1 MVEQPLLRITKKF
14 SFEMAHAI
22 TGYPGKC
29 SQIHGHSYKMRVTI
43 IGKISD
49 KDSGMVI
56 DFKILKDLIT
66 DTIITPYDHKF
77 VIEDTGE
84 GREVAVQM
92 EKIGQKVSLCPFPPT
107 TENLLIHFVNKI
119 KTVLPE
125 HIHLHSVLLQETDN
139 SYAEWYHEDQL

>member
-1 MVEQPLLRITKKF
+1 MVEHPLLRITKKF

-119 KTVLPE
+119 KTVFTRT
-125 HIHLHSVLLQETDN
+125 HSFTFSFITRN
-139 SYAEWYHEDQL
+139 R

>member
-29 SQIHGHSYKMRVTI
+29 SQIHGPSYKLRVTV
-43 IGKISD
+43 IGKIAD

-56 DFKILKDLIT
+56 DFKMFKDMIT
-66 DTIITPYDHKF
+66 DAIITPYDHKF
-77 VIEDTGE
+77 VIEDTGK
-84 GREVAVQM
+84 GRELAIQI
-92 EKIGQKVSLCPFPPT
+92 EKMGQKVSLCSFPPT
-107 TENLLIHFVNKI
+107 TENLLLHFVDKI

-125 HIHLHSVLLQETDN
+125 QLHLHSVLLQETDN
-139 SYAEWYHEDQL
+139 SYAEWHHEDQL